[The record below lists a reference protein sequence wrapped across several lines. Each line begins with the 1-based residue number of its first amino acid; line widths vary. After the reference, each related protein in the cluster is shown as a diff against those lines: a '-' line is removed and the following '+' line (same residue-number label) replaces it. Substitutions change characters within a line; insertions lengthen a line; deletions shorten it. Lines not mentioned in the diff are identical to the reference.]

1 MIDFNAPPL
10 VDVMKILLRGLD
22 IKDLSAV
29 KPRALKNAAEKN
41 FRTRS
46 LAEVCSPSH
55 LVKFMV
61 DALDNNEKIFWQVR
75 VEARCLEPACGE
87 APFITNRY
95 DAESGEEI
103 PFDKR
108 AGILDKKFRAIPKDA
123 DKIFWA
129 YRAVQS
135 VYGFELQDDS
145 LLLARANV
153 LLSFA
158 EFVGDFSLD
167 ELKDAANIIAWNFFK
182 FDGMSEPDSFFAPT
196 IIDWRD
202 GENFSFG
209 GINMAKFTFVICN
222 PPYQDDTSGD
232 NKTFAPPVY
241 NHFMKS
247 SQKVGEKVVL
257 ITPARFLFDAGATP
271 KDFNRQMLNDPHFKV
286 LDYAPDAKIYFKGVE
301 IKGGVAVT
309 VYDSTEN
316 FGAIGTFT
324 PYPELNAIH
333 KKICVEDKNFRSL
346 REIIFSRKIFKLTE
360 KFYEENPNAPTYLK
374 DKNSYTIGTNAFT
387 EMPEYFSVDKPDD
400 ENDYVQV
407 LGLAKMR
414 RTYRWIRCDYV
425 NAPAPLEK
433 FKVFVP
439 ASSSSGAF
447 GEILSTP
454 LVESPHVCCSETFI
468 TVGAFDTRAEA
479 EACLKYI
486 KSKFARA
493 MLGILKVTQH
503 NTRETWA
510 KVPLEDFSSG
520 SDIDWR
526 ASVDAQLYRKYNLTA
541 EEISFIETHVK
552 EMS

>member
-10 VDVMKILLRGLD
+10 NDKDVMKFLLRGLD

-61 DALDNNEKIFWQVR
+61 DALDDENLFWQLR

-95 DAESGEEI
+95 DAETGEEI
-103 PFDKR
+103 PFERR
-108 AGILDKKFRAIPKDA
+108 AGILDKKFRAIPKDV
-123 DKIFWA
+123 DKLHWA

-158 EFVGDFSLD
+158 EFVKDFSLD
-167 ELKDAANIIAWNFFK
+167 ELKEAANIIAWNFFK
-182 FDGMSEPDSFFAPT
+182 FDGMSEPDSLFAPT
-196 IIDWRD
+196 IIDWCD
-202 GENFSFG
+202 EEKNFSFG

-222 PPYQDDTSGD
+222 PPYQEEKED
-232 NKTFAPPVY
+232 NGRQPPVY
-241 NHFMKS
+241 HHFLKAA
-247 SQKVGEKVVL
+247 QKVGEKVVF
-257 ITPARFLFDAGATP
+257 ITPARFLFEAGQTP
-271 KDFNRQMLNDPHFKV
+271 KDFNRRMLNDPHFKV
-286 LDYAPDAKIYFKGVE
+286 LDYAPDASKYFHGVD
-301 IKGGVAVT
+301 IKGGVVIS
-309 VYDSTEN
+309 VYDPTEN
-316 FGAIGTFT
+316 FGAIGTFSKFL
-324 PYPELNAIH
+324 ELNSIQQ
-333 KKICVEDKNFRSL
+333 KVVGGKNFRSFS
-346 REIIFSRKIFKLTE
+346 EIVHTPIAYKFSKNFFSERADLLGKLQ
-360 KFYEENPNAPTYLK
+360 
-374 DKNSYTIGTNAFT
+374 
-387 EMPEYFSVDKPDD
+387 KPDD
-400 ENDYVQV
+400 NALRTNIFERVPEIFFDAKPDDGEYVQIFGRLDNKRFYKWIRRDYVTDSKLLRGFKLFV
-407 LGLAKMR
+407 NEANGTGALGETITMPV
-414 RTYRWIRCDYV
+414 IGS
-425 NAPAPLEK
+425 P
-433 FKVFVP
+433 FV
-439 ASSSSGAF
+439 GA
-447 GEILSTP
+447 TQ
-454 LVESPHVCCSETFI
+454 TFI
-468 TVGAFDTRAEA
+468 SVGAFDTREEA

-503 NTRETWA
+503 NPPATWA
-510 KVPLEDFSSG
+510 KVPLQDFSSG

-552 EMS
+552 EMI

>member
-10 VDVMKILLRGLD
+10 KDVMKILLRGLD

-61 DALDNNEKIFWQVR
+61 DALDDENLFWQVR
-75 VEARCLEPACGE
+75 VENRCLEPACGE

-95 DAESGEEI
+95 DAETGEEI

-108 AGILDKKFRAIPKDA
+108 AGILDKKFRAIPAEA
-123 DKIFWA
+123 DKLSWA

-135 VYGFELQDDS
+135 VYGFEIQDDS

-153 LLSFA
+153 LLAFA
-158 EFVGDFSLD
+158 EFVKDFSLD

-196 IIDWRD
+196 IVDWRD

-222 PPYQDDTSGD
+222 PPYNEETADTSD
-232 NKTFAPPVY
+232 KPVY
-241 NHFMKS
+241 NYFMEAAK
-247 SQKVGEKVVL
+247 KIGEKVVL
-257 ITPARFLFDAGATP
+257 ITPARFLSNAGKTP
-271 KDFNRQMLNDPHFKV
+271 KDFNRRMLNDPHFKV
-286 LDYAPDAKIYFKGVE
+286 LDYAPDASKYFRGVQIE
-301 IKGGVAVT
+301 GGVAIT
-309 VYDSTEN
+309 VIDETEN

-324 PYPELNAIH
+324 KFPELNSILQ
-333 KKICVEDKNFRSL
+333 KVVGDGKNFRSL
-346 REIIFSRKIFKLTE
+346 NEIMFPSSKWNLEKLFEDHPEYKSKIGSGGTERRLTTGIFSALNLFREDEHDGDVKI
-360 KFYEENPNAPTYLK
+360 
-374 DKNSYTIGTNAFT
+374 
-387 EMPEYFSVDKPDD
+387 
-400 ENDYVQV
+400 
-407 LGLAKMR
+407 LGLIKSQR
-414 RTYRWIRCDYV
+414 VYRYV
-425 NAPAPLEK
+425 EEKYIDASQETLRK

-439 ASSSSGAF
+439 KSNGASGKLGDEAARIISKPVIGSPFVGA
-447 GEILSTP
+447 TQ
-454 LVESPHVCCSETFI
+454 TFI
-468 TVGAFDTRAEA
+468 SVGAFDTREEA

-486 KSKFARA
+486 KSKFARV
-493 MLGILKVTQH
+493 MLGILKITQD
-503 NTRETWA
+503 NPPPKWA